1 MSQIKAVV
9 IAHSKSA
16 VNGKEII
23 TFELEFPR
31 LILAEFN
38 THNALSKNAS
48 SSRAIPVAKML
59 EQVRNNP
66 AMPVRFGKKNKG
78 MQDAGEHSEMVVV
91 WDEETGWIKTSPQV
105 AWKVA
110 AQQAAEMAQAFD
122 NAGYAKQICNR
133 LIEPFQ
139 MMKVVMTATDLNNF
153 IWLRDHPAADPTIE
167 VLSKAIKVAKEE
179 STPFLLQPGEWHLP
193 YVETTR
199 DFSGKILYIVT
210 TDRDDPERVPDVEY
224 DRYVKILSEDD
235 ALAISASCCAQVSF
249 RSLDDSIE
257 KAYSVV
263 QKLNLGGVDN
273 EPVHASPLEHQATPI
288 KEATYHH
295 VDKYPDM
302 YVTKS
307 LDQNNPENIK
317 SWQEGVTH
325 VTREGEF
332 GSGNLKGFIQ
342 YRQLIPNNVKRG

>member
-1 MSQIKAVV
+1 VSQIKATV

-16 VNGKEII
+16 VNEKEII

-78 MQDAGEHSEMVVV
+78 MQDAGEHGGVVTEYSYYEACFV
-91 WDEETGWIKTSPQV
+91 DYTAKEAWEE
-105 AWKVA
+105 A
-110 AQQAAEMAQAFD
+110 AKSAASWAQAFD
-122 NAGYAKQICNR
+122 DAGYAKQICNR

-139 MMKVVMTATDLNNF
+139 IMKVVMTATELNNF

-167 VLSKAIKVAKEE
+167 VLAKAIKVAKEA
-179 STPFLLQPGEWHLP
+179 STPFLLHPGEWHLP
-193 YVETTR
+193 YVGRTR
-199 DFSGKILYIVT
+199 DCMGNIMYLTGSL
-210 TDRDDPERVPDVEY
+210 PEYSDKTQVIPTCNLE
-224 DRYVKILSEDD
+224 D

-273 EPVHASPLEHQATPI
+273 EPVHASPLEHQATPM
-288 KEATYHH
+288 KVVNDEPACGGNCMGKFG
-295 VDKYPDM
+295 VEWED
-302 YVTKS
+302 
-307 LDQNNPENIK
+307 
-317 SWQEGVTH
+317 GVTH
-325 VTREGEF
+325 MDRDGTLC
-332 GSGNLKGFIQ
+332 SGNLKGFIQ